1 MKKTI
6 KQLTQESK
14 KLLNRL
20 TLTAIIGG
28 VALFILGVIIGLLI
42 ASM

>member
-1 MKKTI
+1 MKTL
-6 KQLTQESK
+6 KQLAHEEK

-20 TLTAIIGG
+20 TLTAIIGCIG
-28 VALFILGVIIGLLI
+28 LFVLGVIIGLLI